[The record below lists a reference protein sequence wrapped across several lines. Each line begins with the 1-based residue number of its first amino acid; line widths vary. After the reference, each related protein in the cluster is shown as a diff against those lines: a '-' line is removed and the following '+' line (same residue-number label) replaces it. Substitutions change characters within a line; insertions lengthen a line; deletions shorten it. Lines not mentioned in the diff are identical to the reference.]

1 MRICILM
8 VPLYVWSSNE
18 YRQSISHGHSL
29 YEGISTAIEE
39 FSGEE
44 AYDLFVSGVKIAIRY
59 HII

>member
-1 MRICILM
+1 M